1 MNVPPAGQKRL
12 VVLANLGL
20 LSKHNSACE
29 NRAQHAI
36 AWVATTSVIVIGH
49 YRL

>member
-1 MNVPPAGQKRL
+1 MNVPTAGQKRL
-12 VVLANLGL
+12 VILADLGL

-29 NRAQHAI
+29 NRAQRAI
-36 AWVATTSVIVIGH
+36 AWVATTSMIVIGR